1 MIEKGTVELLV
12 KIVPYDSAE
21 FGPLIKY
28 IKTVAL
34 GGLMLHGTFPC
45 LFLSTNKVNAY
56 LPYLVD
62 SKKRLR
68 EAKAKEHIQE
78 FLTKFTPQEIA
89 TQEKD
94 HGFVWSFMKPF
105 HRLTLSQHIEVQIL
119 GAFCL
124 FSLSFKGI
132 DTSLLIECLLRQLCL

>member
-1 MIEKGTVELLV
+1 MIDKGTVELLV
-12 KIVPYDSAE
+12 KIVPYDSVE

-34 GGLMLHGTFPC
+34 GGLMLHGTVHC
-45 LFLSTNKVNAY
+45 LTNKVNAY
-56 LPYLVD
+56 VPYLVD

-68 EAKAKEHIQE
+68 EAKAKEQIQE

-105 HRLTLSQHIEVQIL
+105 HRLTLSHHIEVQIL

-124 FSLSFKGI
+124 FSLSFKGMYT
-132 DTSLLIECLLRQLCL
+132 DSTERK